1 MIYDGFNAFIENLI
15 NKVYQYQRER
25 FSKLYGKTIHD
36 LASSYIRFGGWEI
49 SYKGRGRTRL
59 SFEQTGNVE
68 FYTKTIYL
76 NINYTY
82 RLAGL
87 PTPLIFDFHHLF
99 YTISHEISHCLL
111 SDFNPKWVES
121 HDKDHIDLTQEIEDY
136 LWTLP
141 EVKELEKIQKEIDA
155 MPRFWPT
162 KKLK

>member
-111 SDFNPKWVES
+111 SDF
-121 HDKDHIDLTQEIEDY
+121 T
-136 LWTLP
+136 T
-141 EVKELEKIQKEIDA
+141 IQKTNV
-155 MPRFWPT
+155 RF
-162 KKLK
+162 